1 MAPMSMIYALRTAL
15 GRTVRQIVGP
25 VIGVSVVAYFAYHTV
40 HGDRGLVALTHL
52 QSEVA
57 RAQATLDQVTGER
70 EELERRASLLRPDN
84 LDPDLLEERAR
95 VVLNQSHP
103 DDLVI
108 LLPRR
113 AAPQPAQG
121 NPDQGR

>member
-1 MAPMSMIYALRTAL
+1 MTMLYTLRTAFMR
-15 GRTVRQIVGP
+15 GARQTIGP

-57 RAQATLDQVTGER
+57 RAQATLDQVKEER
-70 EELERRASLLRPDN
+70 EEMERRASLLRPDN

-95 VVLNQSHP
+95 AVLNLSHP

-108 LLPRR
+108 LMPRR
-113 AAPQPAQG
+113 AATQATQG
-121 NPDQGR
+121 STERPR